1 MENKSK
7 MEYRYLGNSGL
18 KVSVIG
24 YGNFINNTADIEEK
38 SYQLL
43 KKAYDLGINF
53 IDTAEVKNYNNNMM
67 HYLILL

>member
-24 YGNFINNTADIEEK
+24 YGNYINNTADIEEK

-53 IDTAEVKNYNNNMM
+53 IDTAEVKIYNNIMN
-67 HYLILL
+67 YLILL